1 MNSTLDGLGKMNPR
15 ALPNEKELPS
25 SIQKFLSKATKAKP
39 TKLQTTLNPSK
50 TLPKIVT
57 EKSQPSKTVSRSLY
71 LKQLEY
77 SRNYSKYIKDFES
90 GKNREDVFPDDLETI
105 PKRISEVRPNKE
117 PDPSDSSTLIR
128 HLIKTKPKPENKKRS
143 GLKGQGLLQ
152 KPVIWCARCSKNH
165 SIDYHSQKAQ
175 RKPAFSLPSKRLH
188 PPPKPA
194 FDDPQE
200 YSEASWDDE
209 EDDEDSFIE
218 KDEGY
223 EKVSKMVR
231 SITGFDP
238 RKYEAIDRMST
249 KGMESSTAQILT
261 EERYTAKIGRM
272 EDEREL
278 RFLKKKKRSLS

>member
-15 ALPNEKELPS
+15 SLPQEKELPS
-25 SIQKFLSKATKAKP
+25 SIQKFLNKASKPKP

-50 TLPKIVT
+50 TVPKIVA
-57 EKSQPSKTVSRSLY
+57 EKSQPSNKISKSLY

-77 SRNYSKYIKDFES
+77 SRNYSKYIKDYES
-90 GKNREDVFPDDLETI
+90 GKNREDVFPDEIETI
-105 PKRISEVRPNKE
+105 PKKVSESKPNRG

-128 HLIKTKPKPENKKRS
+128 QLIKTKPKTDKKKF

-165 SIDYHSQKAQ
+165 PIDYHAQKAKK
-175 RKPAFSLPSKRLH
+175 KPAFPLPGKRVHPESKPVFEDRE
-188 PPPKPA
+188 
-194 FDDPQE
+194 E
-200 YSEASWDDE
+200 YSEGSWDEE

-249 KGMESSTAQILT
+249 KGMESSAAQILN
-261 EERYTAKIGRM
+261 EERYTARIGQM
-272 EDEREL
+272 EDQREL
-278 RFLKKKKRSLS
+278 ELLKKKKKYF